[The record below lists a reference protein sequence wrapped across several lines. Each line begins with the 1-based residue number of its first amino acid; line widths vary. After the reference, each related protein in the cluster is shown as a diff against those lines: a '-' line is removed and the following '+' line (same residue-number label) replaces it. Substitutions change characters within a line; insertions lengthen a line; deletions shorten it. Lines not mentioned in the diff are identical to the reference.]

1 MEALSALPL
10 RPPGLEAEAAEHNGR
25 ARAGSC
31 AWPPRAVP
39 PIRPGGCSGRHWAL
53 LGRPLPPCH
62 AQVAGSTS
70 LPAGQRPRLMGGPGP
85 GFQEL
90 RTHRETV
97 PREPT
102 GHWPPLRSGRAPS
115 LGLGAG
121 RHLLPSRPE
130 GRAAWKSGASKEG
143 KMSLGN
149 QGGWNVPQAQ
159 KHQVRGVRKV
169 AGGGGGGANDHRR
182 LVRGKNLGT
191 HPSILSRDSGRKET
205 SKVTAER
212 SVSSP
217 QVTCPRP
224 LQTSRKPRETLSRAP
239 QIMIKPRLVGW
250 WTNGHTEKREKTG
263 KAENLKVL
271 TLFA

>member
-1 MEALSALPL
+1 MTRRAAAAAAAAGALSYLLGSFRACLLRLLRRETQVFTLFVSQHKTHYLKAGGVVLEALSTLPL
-10 RPPGLEAEAAEHNGR
+10 RPPGLEAEAAGHNGR

-31 AWPPRAVP
+31 AWAPRAVT

-70 LPAGQRPRLMGGPGP
+70 LPAGQRPRLMGSPGP

-102 GHWPPLRSGRAPS
+102 GPWPPLRSGRAPS

-130 GRAAWKSGASKEG
+130 GRAAWNSGASKEG

-159 KHQVRGVRKV
+159 KHQVRGVRK
-169 AGGGGGGANDHRR
+169 GGGGE
-182 LVRGKNLGT
+182 
-191 HPSILSRDSGRKET
+191 GR
-205 SKVTAER
+205 
-212 SVSSP
+212 
-217 QVTCPRP
+217 
-224 LQTSRKPRETLSRAP
+224 
-239 QIMIKPRLVGW
+239 MI
-250 WTNGHTEKREKTG
+250 TEG
-263 KAENLKVL
+263 
-271 TLFA
+271 